1 MPVMPD
7 INKAPTPL
15 QEGDAAV
22 VIRDEAPENVVLGTA
37 ATKAVGNA
45 ADQVSPGN
53 LGASNTGNAG
63 DVLTRGATPEQRL
76 WAPPSGGGGGG
87 GGGGTITSVNGQIG
101 PVVILDADD
110 VGASP
115 VGHTHADATGAAAGF
130 MPAASVTKLAGI
142 AAGAD
147 VTSATTVG
155 AAVLAAAT
163 KATPIDA
170 DAVAI
175 LDSAASNA
183 LKRAT
188 LDSIKTAVIASLTAG
203 APALLDTLDEL
214 AAALGDDP
222 NFATTMA
229 TSLAGKQ
236 PLAAVLTATTAS
248 FTTTLLGKLNAIEAG
263 ATADL
268 TGAEIATLIAALP
281 SADKLDLFE
290 AMLADVASTDGALL
304 LTGGQISTEPVAPV
318 SGATFRVWIQNA
330 TGFLLATFAE
340 FWTTLLGETWV
351 ADRTL
356 GFGAGPALVQRTP
369 AAQWDLCYGGIV
381 SREAMQTA
389 PFASDVITLDTSVNS
404 RFAHATN
411 LAADVS
417 VNTSSWAGLADAGR
431 TAELRVQCGATGY
444 NLTVPAGTVFYNKP
458 TGVLTPSRVHR
469 FLLGKDGSTRTIFY
483 VGAGETI

>member
-7 INKAPTPL
+7 INQPVSPL
-15 QEGDAAV
+15 QDGDEAV
-22 VIRDEAPENVVLGTA
+22 VIRGAGLANVALKNG
-37 ATKAVGNA
+37 ATKAVGTG
-45 ADQVSPGN
+45 ADDVARGD
-53 LGASNTGNAG
+53 LGAANVGSAG
-63 DVLTRGATPEQRL
+63 DVLTRGATPDIRL
-76 WAPPSGGGGGG
+76 WAAPSGGGGGG
-87 GGGGTITSVNGQIG
+87 GGGGDVASVNGQTG
-101 PVVILDADD
+101 VVVLDADD
-110 VGASP
+110 VGAAAAS
-115 VGHTHADATGAAAGF
+115 HSHSDATGSTPGF
-130 MPAASVTKLAGI
+130 MPASAVTKLGGI
-142 AAGAD
+142 ATGAD
-147 VTSATTVG
+147 VTNSTTV
-155 AAVLAAAT
+155 AAAILAAAT

-170 DAVAI
+170 DAFPI

-188 LDSIKTAVIASLTAG
+188 LASIKTAVIAAITAG
-203 APALLDTLDEL
+203 APGLLDTLDEL

-340 FWTTLLGETWV
+340 FWDVLLGETAV
-351 ADRTL
+351 AGGTL
-356 GFGAGPALVQRTP
+356 GFGAGPALVQRTA
-369 AAQWDLCYGGIV
+369 AAQWDLGYAGIV
-381 SREAMQTA
+381 SREAVQTA
-389 PFASDVITLDTSVNS
+389 PFSSNVITLDTSVNS
-404 RFAHATN
+404 RFAHATD

-417 VNTSSWAGLADAGR
+417 VNASSWNGITDAGR

-444 NLTVPAGTVFYNKP
+444 NLTVPSGTVFYNKP

-469 FLLGKDGSTRTIFY
+469 FLLGKDGSTRTIY
-483 VGAGETI
+483 CIGAGETI